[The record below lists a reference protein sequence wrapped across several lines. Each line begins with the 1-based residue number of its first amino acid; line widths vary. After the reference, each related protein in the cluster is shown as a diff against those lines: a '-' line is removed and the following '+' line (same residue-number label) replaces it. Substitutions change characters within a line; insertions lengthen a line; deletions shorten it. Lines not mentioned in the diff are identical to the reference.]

1 MSAFSMTKNPL
12 LQIVVNLP
20 QGTSHSMAPIQHNPL
35 TQPCSIWAMPLFIHP
50 IMTERKVCL
59 MKLVP
64 PWRRVIFQKSV
75 TFCFS

>member
-1 MSAFSMTKNPL
+1 MTKNPL

-50 IMTERKVCL
+50 MMTVQKVCPK
-59 MKLVP
+59 KLV
-64 PWRRVIFQKSV
+64 VDKVQ
-75 TFCFS
+75 

>member
-50 IMTERKVCL
+50 SYGTQPGHRHPHPANPVYGL
-59 MKLVP
+59 T
-64 PWRRVIFQKSV
+64 S
-75 TFCFS
+75 

>member
-35 TQPCSIWAMPLFIHP
+35 TQPCSI
-50 IMTERKVCL
+50 
-59 MKLVP
+59 
-64 PWRRVIFQKSV
+64 
-75 TFCFS
+75 